1 MISLPGNYVA
11 FAKHVWEFTPE
22 VYWLNLGLAKFYG
35 PHRMA
40 ILHFCLLTLSFVIPL
55 LFMCFCLLQK
65 KWKFQNINFACFKLS
80 LLVFYQFIDVPYGYL
95 FYTGSFVSMVIAA
108 GLLNVKM

>member
-1 MISLPGNYVA
+1 MIALPGNYVS

-40 ILHFCLLTLSFVIPL
+40 ILHHCLFTMSFGVPL
-55 LFMCFCLLQK
+55 LFMCFCLTSK
-65 KWKFQNINFACFKLS
+65 K
-80 LLVFYQFIDVPYGYL
+80 VE
-95 FYTGSFVSMVIAA
+95 VS
-108 GLLNVKM
+108 KY